1 MIAVIA
7 EKPSVAKEL
16 AKVMGATK
24 SGDGFVE
31 GNGYI
36 FTWAFGHLVQ
46 PAPPEAYGFT
56 EWKKENLPMLPNPF
70 KIVGKMEK
78 KGKEWKEDS
87 GAKKQLRIIKECFEK
102 ASEIVVATDAGR
114 EGELIFRYIYQ
125 HLNCKKPF
133 RRLWISSF
141 TDKAIIDGFKNLKDG
156 KLYDSLF
163 HSARCRS
170 EADWLVGMNAT
181 RALSLTVG
189 VGLYSLGRV
198 QTPTLSMICA
208 RYLKNK
214 SHKKE
219 FFYVIKAVGKKNT
232 EFILKSEKKWSDKNV
247 CEAVCRTLGKEME
260 VVKYEKKEAKDSVPL
275 LYDLTELQRDG
286 NKKLSLSADDTLG
299 IAQKLYE
306 CKYITYPRTGSR
318 YISEDVY
325 EQTPHLIS
333 CFRNN
338 ENYKKWSAEYQ
349 GRKLNK
355 KSVNDEK
362 VTDHHALLPTENIP
376 SDGLSEKERAIYDL
390 IVSRMFESF
399 GEDCLKRVSKVQMK
413 GGEELFVAA
422 GTEILKQGWRSI
434 RGKMKEEDKDDEED
448 EEQVLPDFTTGEKVS
463 IVSKIVV
470 EKQTKPLP
478 IHTEASLLSAME
490 VCGKEI
496 EDAEAREAMKE
507 GGLGTPA
514 TRAAIIETL
523 FARGYIE
530 RQKKSLV
537 PLAKGLSVY
546 EFVKEKDIAKAGLT
560 GGWEKKLAL
569 MASGKYAAEEFNK
582 EIREYASSLTQEI
595 MSGGVTVATSI
606 AAGAV
611 VCDCPK
617 CKKGKMSAFSK
628 GISCSDREGC
638 NFVGW
643 NTVAGKKI
651 SDSTLKNLIE
661 KGSSGGSIK
670 GFKSKSGKSF
680 DASLKLNTTSWRVE
694 FDFEKK

>member
-1 MIAVIA
+1 MITVIA

-36 FTWAFGHLVQ
+36 FTWAFGHLAQ
-46 PAPPEAYGFT
+46 LAPPEAYGFT

-70 KIVGKMEK
+70 KIVGKLEK
-78 KGKEWKEDS
+78 KGKERKEDP

-125 HLNCKKPF
+125 FLNCKKPF
-133 RRLWISSF
+133 KRLWISSF

-181 RALSLTVG
+181 QALSLAVG
-189 VGLYSLGRV
+189 AGLYSLGRV

-214 SHKKE
+214 SHKTE
-219 FFYVIKAVGKKNT
+219 LFYVIEAVGKKNT
-232 EFILKSEKKWSDKNV
+232 EFILKSEKKWNDKKV
-247 CEAVCRTLGKEME
+247 CEAVCAALANEMT
-260 VVKYEKKEAKDSVPL
+260 VISYEKKDKKDSAPL

-286 NKKLSLSADDTLG
+286 NKKLSLSADETLAV
-299 IAQKLYE
+299 AQKLYE
-306 CKYITYPRTGSR
+306 CKFITYPRTGSR

-338 ENYKKWSAEYQ
+338 EKYKKWSAEYQ

-355 KSVNDEK
+355 KSVNGEK
-362 VTDHHALLPTENIP
+362 VTDHHALLPTEIIP
-376 SDGLSEKERAIYDL
+376 ADGLSEKELAIYDL

-413 GGEELFVAA
+413 AGEEVFVAA
-422 GTEILKQGWRSI
+422 GTEILKEGWRNI
-434 RGKMKEEDKDDEED
+434 RGKTKEEDKEEEE
-448 EEQVLPDFTTGEKVS
+448 EEQVLPDFVTGEKVA
-463 IVSKIVV
+463 IASKKVV
-470 EKQTKPLP
+470 EKKTKPLP

-490 VCGKEI
+490 TCGKEI

-546 EFVKEKDIAKAGLT
+546 EFIKEKAIAKAELT
-560 GGWEKKLAL
+560 GVWEKKLAL
-569 MASGKYAAEEFNK
+569 MASGKYAAEAFNK

-595 MSGGVTVATSI
+595 MSGGVTVAMSI
-606 AAGAV
+606 AAGTV

-638 NFVGW
+638 NFVVW
-643 NTVAGKKI
+643 NTIAGKKI
-651 SDSTLKNLIE
+651 SDSTLKKLIE

-680 DASLKLNTTSWRVE
+680 DAPLKLNTASWKVE